1 MSLATRCPN
10 CGTVFRV
17 VSDQLRLSGGQVR
30 CGICDTVFN
39 GLEHLQADA
48 PNLPPE
54 AADAP
59 VYRVPAEPRFDSDI
73 PPELMPPQVVARPN
87 LNFPEPPSSLM
98 AAQPSLGMLSK
109 VNAIADEPPPPLP
122 QVLRSGRALPPWPS
136 DGLTADDEQASA
148 LPISTPLVPDG
159 RFVPD
164 DPPLQSAAT
173 PALPV
178 ATEPRPELAKDGA
191 VPELSVPTVL
201 MPQTAAAVV
210 PSWAA
215 EPSPSSRRWVWTLVS
230 GLLLGLA
237 LLQLVHLSRDTL
249 AAQWPAARPWLQAYC
264 QQVGCELTWP
274 RRLEALQVLASQ
286 LEPQA
291 SRPSVYRLA
300 LTLRNRHEQPQ
311 PWPAIEL
318 TILDRQDR
326 VIVRRVLSA
335 ADWLSAAGI
344 TSADMAARS
353 DIELAFDLELEGPG
367 VSGYRVAL
375 FFP

>member
-39 GLEHLQADA
+39 GLEHLETNP

-54 AADAP
+54 AADP
-59 VYRVPAEPRFDSDI
+59 PGHRVPIEPQFDSEL
-73 PPELMPPQVVARPN
+73 PPELMPPQVVARPD
-87 LNFPEPPSSLM
+87 LNFPEPPARLM
-98 AAQPSLGMLSK
+98 AEPPAPGLLSQGD
-109 VNAIADEPPPPLP
+109 AIADEPPPSLP
-122 QVLRSGRALPPWPS
+122 QVLRSGRASPPWP
-136 DGLTADDEQASA
+136 
-148 LPISTPLVPDG
+148 P
-159 RFVPD
+159 
-164 DPPLQSAAT
+164 DPPLEPAPT
-173 PALPV
+173 FALPV
-178 ATEPRPELAKDGA
+178 AAEPRPELTQGSP
-191 VPELSVPTVL
+191 VTELAAPTVL
-201 MPQTAAAVV
+201 MPPQEAAAE

-215 EPSPSSRRWVWTLVS
+215 EQPADSRRWVWILVS

-237 LLQLVHLSRDTL
+237 LLQLVHLSRDAL
-249 AAQWPAARPWLQAYC
+249 AAHWPAARPLLQAYC
-264 QQVGCELTWP
+264 QHVGCKLTWP
-274 RRLEALQVLASQ
+274 RHLEALQVLASQ

-326 VIVRRVLSA
+326 VMVRRVLLA
-335 ADWLSAAGI
+335 DDWLSAAGL

-353 DIELAFDLELEGPG
+353 DIELAFDLELEAPG